1 MILLRRHRQHT
12 RKLTNLKL
20 TQIFVL
26 NCNFR
31 GKQFMEDEPLVIKL
45 WTI

>member
-12 RKLTNLKL
+12 RKHKL

-31 GKQFMEDEPLVIKL
+31 GKQFMEDQPLVIKL